1 MVKAAAG
8 EVEQL
13 LVADV
18 TDGGA
23 VVAGDVVLVA
33 QDDGD
38 GLVVDALVGQ
48 KHRLALGAGCTLA
61 AVHEVDGA
69 AVDLLGRA
77 GQYAVGVDLALGLAT
92 AVAQL
97 VVKVA
102 HLLAGA
108 QVVSIDG
115 DLGGIAQQVAGK
127 AGGAGAGTQDAVLHV
142 DARALVQEQ
151 AGVVER
157 DPAIVE
163 RLRAGHVDGG
173 VLVGAHA

>member
-1 MVKAAAG
+1 M
-8 EVEQL
+8 
-13 LVADV
+13 
-18 TDGGA
+18 
-23 VVAGDVVLVA
+23 VAGDVVLVA
-33 QDDGD
+33 ENDGN

-48 KHRLALGAGCTLA
+48 KHRLALGAGCALA

-69 AVDLLGRA
+69 TVDLLGRA
-77 GQYAVGVDLALGLAT
+77 SQHAVGVDLALGLAT

-102 HLLAGA
+102 HLLSGA

-127 AGGAGAGTQDAVLHV
+127 AGGAGAGTQDGVLHV
-142 DARALVQEQ
+142 DARALVKEQ

>member
-33 QDDGD
+33 EDDGN

-48 KHRLALGAGCTLA
+48 QHGFALGAGCALA

-69 AVDLLGRA
+69 AVDLLGRT
-77 GQYAVGVDLALGLAT
+77 GQHAVGVDLALGLAA

-115 DLGGIAQQVAGK
+115 DLGGIA
-127 AGGAGAGTQDAVLHV
+127 
-142 DARALVQEQ
+142 
-151 AGVVER
+151 
-157 DPAIVE
+157 
-163 RLRAGHVDGG
+163 
-173 VLVGAHA
+173 